1 MLIDLSLSG
10 LTWIRCGSLNL
21 SLRLGLRIDALT
33 SHGIT
38 RSAEEPSRLLPAETR
53 TYELLRLLC
62 AVFLLDLDPLLV
74 GGVTHSSS
82 FVTMELSG
90 MLVFFGT
97 YR

>member
-21 SLRLGLRIDALT
+21 SLRLDLRIFAFI
-33 SHGIT
+33 SNRIT
-38 RSAEEPSRLLPAETR
+38 RSAEEPSRLLLAETR
-53 TYELLRLLC
+53 TYKLLRLLC
-62 AVFLLDLDPLLV
+62 AVLLLDLDPSLDI
-74 GGVTHSSS
+74 GVTHSSS